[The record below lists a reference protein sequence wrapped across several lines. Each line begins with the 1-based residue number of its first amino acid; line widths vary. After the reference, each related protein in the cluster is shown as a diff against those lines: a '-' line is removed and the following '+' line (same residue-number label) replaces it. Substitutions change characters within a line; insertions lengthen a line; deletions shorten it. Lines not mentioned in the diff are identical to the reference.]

1 MKVFD
6 LIMIIAGIGGA
17 IWTLAF
23 GLSLQLVGRYLKRH
37 HPIAWKT
44 LREPDLNTAQGIR
57 RNRISEWL
65 ATDRY
70 LRLGDENLNRWVP
83 LLQELPRRLGIALA
97 IIVLISASFVALAVK
112 S

>member
-6 LIMIIAGIGGA
+6 LIMIITGIGGA
-17 IWTLAF
+17 VWMLAI

-70 LRLGDENLNRWVP
+70 LRLGDENLNHWVP
-83 LLQELPRRLGIALA
+83 FLKKLPLRLGIALA
-97 IIVLISASFVALAVK
+97 IIFLISATAAALAVK
-112 S
+112 P